1 MLEIVVVYMKCQ
13 QNRCSSAVCAAFCLE
28 PNIRQKMSTF
38 AILVVAVLGT
48 PLWLAPGL
56 VKLLPAVAYH
66 FCLNLP
72 EAFTKPRMSHKGV
85 PSTGPKK
92 MVCKM

>member
-1 MLEIVVVYMKCQ
+1 MFPRAQNLLTSYYLLIVV
-13 QNRCSSAVCAAFCLE
+13 L
-28 PNIRQKMSTF
+28 
-38 AILVVAVLGT
+38 LGT

-72 EAFTKPRMSHKGV
+72 EAFTKPGARHKGV
-85 PSTGPKK
+85 PSTGLGLKVVPRLRE
-92 MVCKM
+92 CCR